1 MEAIGG
7 WLFFNIKNCISNES
21 FAQYL
26 KSYYALEDTGEN
38 SDHMKPGVSSKLF
51 IYTLS
56 ILQDFIRPLLLP
68 TKFSTKCN
76 ISILGKY

>member
-1 MEAIGG
+1 MEAIDG
-7 WLFFNIKNCISNES
+7 WLFSNIKNCISNES

-26 KSYYALEDTGEN
+26 KSYYALRDTGEN

-56 ILQDFIRPLLLP
+56 IL
-68 TKFSTKCN
+68 
-76 ISILGKY
+76 